1 MYAHLLR
8 VLRSEVDT
16 QQLAAVLAAAQGAQ
30 VEAPPTFAEAQARL
44 DELLSAPL
52 VSLADDPQA
61 QLRDALGL
69 RAG

>member
-8 VLRSEVDT
+8 LLRSEVDM

-44 DELLSAPL
+44 DEMLAAPL
-52 VSLADDPQA
+52 VGVTDDPQA
-61 QLRDALGL
+61 ELRDALGL